1 MNLLFALWTLPNK
14 CKIPRKLT
22 FVGNHWCILKKRPK
36 KSKHSSL
43 LSAQFAASWRMDHR
57 CHNYQSCET
66 SSSPLLTAL
75 STSPKLG
82 SWVERGTLVSSLML
96 IFLSIVWFIV
106 SSPMLIFL
114 SLVWFIVSSLLLIF
128 FLCQPEWR
136 EEQVRQT
143 PRPHKE
149 HTKRLVNNIC
159 DNEE

>member
-106 SSPMLIFL
+106 SS
-114 SLVWFIVSSLLLIF
+114 LLLIF

-136 EEQVRQT
+136 EEQERQT

>member
-106 SSPMLIFL
+106 SS
-114 SLVWFIVSSLLLIF
+114 LLLIF

-136 EEQVRQT
+136 EEQERQT
-143 PRPHKE
+143 PRPHRE
-149 HTKRLVNNIC
+149 HTKRLVKRIVIVNIY
-159 DNEE
+159 

>member
-106 SSPMLIFL
+106 SS
-114 SLVWFIVSSLLLIF
+114 LLLIF

-136 EEQVRQT
+136 EEQERQT

-149 HTKRLVNNIC
+149 HTRRLVKIWIVGNMVNNVTMANRT
-159 DNEE
+159 D